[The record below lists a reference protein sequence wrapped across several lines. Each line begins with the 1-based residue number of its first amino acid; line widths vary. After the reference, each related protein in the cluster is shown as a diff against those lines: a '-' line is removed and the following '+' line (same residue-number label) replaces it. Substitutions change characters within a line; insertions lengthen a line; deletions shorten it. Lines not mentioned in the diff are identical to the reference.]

1 VRTRHADLVGDFGRS
16 ARQQQVLS
24 SLKTRLVNSNIIDK
38 LPELAKDLN
47 GYLKTDMQILDIIK
61 LMNFARTIDP
71 SKIQRVILSP
81 PTYSVAS
88 VATIGHDKG
97 EDIFNPI
104 CAPIQQVIARM
115 FALGNNAQCNVQG
128 NSNNSTTPVLAQTTQ
143 PVAPA
148 VPSTT
153 NSLPTASQLTS
164 MSLQGANTDDPF
176 GIRSLLDLLL
186 FIVFESPAALQ
197 F

>member
-1 VRTRHADLVGDFGRS
+1 
-16 ARQQQVLS
+16 
-24 SLKTRLVNSNIIDK
+24 
-38 LPELAKDLN
+38 
-47 GYLKTDMQILDIIK
+47 
-61 LMNFARTIDP
+61 
-71 SKIQRVILSP
+71 
-81 PTYSVAS
+81 
-88 VATIGHDKG
+88 
-97 EDIFNPI
+97 
-104 CAPIQQVIARM
+104 M

-128 NSNNSTTPVLAQTTQ
+128 NSNNSTTPVLAQATQ

-153 NSLPTASQLTS
+153 NSWPTASQLTS
-164 MSLQGANTDDPF
+164 MSLQGANTDDSS